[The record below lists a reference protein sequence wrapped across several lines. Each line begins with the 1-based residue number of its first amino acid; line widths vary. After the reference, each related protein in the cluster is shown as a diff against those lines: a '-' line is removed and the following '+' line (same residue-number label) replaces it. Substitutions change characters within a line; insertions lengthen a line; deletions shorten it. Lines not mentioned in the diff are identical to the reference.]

1 MRSCSCQSPSPKPQR
16 PDTCVR
22 CGIKLK
28 PDTICNDATMAEFFN
43 RLSDAFPDDPEWLKD
58 FRIGCESR
66 ELAGRKKFGWA
77 YFDRNNLRE
86 AEEEFFD
93 GANYAMM
100 EVLKN
105 RRDGMDD
112 QLDMALIV
120 AWHASHAYAALRG
133 MRLKERGRP

>member
-22 CGIKLK
+22 CGYKVQA
-28 PDTICNDATMAEFFN
+28 DALCDDKTVGAFFN

-58 FRIGCESR
+58 FRLGCESR

-77 YFDRNNLRE
+77 YLDRNNLRE

-93 GANYAMM
+93 GPNYAMM